1 MNFSPDSKFTAM
13 CVRLVQLTKINLLW
27 LLCSL
32 PLFTVGASTC
42 AMLACLT
49 AMQQEEACGA
59 KVFFRFFRLHCKR
72 ATVLW
77 LLSLFLGAM
86 LPLD

>member
-32 PLFTVGASTC
+32 PLFTVGAST
-42 AMLACLT
+42 AAI
-49 AMQQEEACGA
+49 QISQSDNEI
-59 KVFFRFFRLHCKR
+59 
-72 ATVLW
+72 ATVL
-77 LLSLFLGAM
+77 
-86 LPLD
+86 